1 MTPSLPPVPERE
13 KQLKFATWIGII
25 SNVFLFLLKG
35 VAGMIGHSSALI
47 ADAFRSPSDVITS
60 VIVLAGVKAA
70 MRPPDSDHPY
80 GHGKAEV
87 VAAIIV
93 AVLLGV
99 VAIELFLHTL
109 QSLREQI
116 GRAHV

>member
-35 VAGMIGHSSALI
+35 VAGIIGHSSALI
-47 ADAFRSPSDVITS
+47 ADAFHSASDVITS
-60 VIVLAGVKAA
+60 VIVLAGVNAA
-70 MRPPDSDHPY
+70 MKPPDSDHPY

-93 AVLLGV
+93 AVLLG
-99 VAIELFLHTL
+99 E
-109 QSLREQI
+109 I
-116 GRAHV
+116 GRASCRERVMVRAVVG